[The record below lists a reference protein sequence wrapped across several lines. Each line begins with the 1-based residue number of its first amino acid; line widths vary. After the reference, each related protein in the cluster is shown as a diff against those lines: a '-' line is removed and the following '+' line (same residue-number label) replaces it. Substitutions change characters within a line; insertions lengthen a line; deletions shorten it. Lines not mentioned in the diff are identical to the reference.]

1 MTIRHLKIFIEVAR
15 CGKMSKAAAN
25 LYISQPTVSQTISE
39 LESHYKVRLF
49 ERFPK
54 SLHITSEGKVL
65 LQYAKQVIAALD
77 DLENAMSRSDL
88 NPPVRVGATVTVGSC
103 VIGDIVSML
112 EERCPKSDISV
123 CINNTKTIEEGLLAN
138 DLDIALVEGSVQNQ
152 DLISTPVIEDYLVL
166 VCSDKHPFAKLEC
179 VSLEELSKEPFILRE
194 EGSGTRSLFLNSMA
208 AKGYSV
214 REKWTCTNADTI
226 KQAVMQNRG
235 LSVISIRAIE
245 QELKEG
251 HIHIVPVEDCRWKR
265 SFSLAYHK
273 NKFLSAPLTHF
284 IELAKGYSKND
295 ALALLW
301 EEKPCEDIKI
311 GQGKN

>member
-39 LESHYKVRLF
+39 LENHYKVRLF

-65 LQYAKQVIAALD
+65 LQYAKQVLAALD

-88 NPPVRVGATVTVGSC
+88 NPPVRIGATVTVGSC
-103 VIGDIVSML
+103 VIGDILEML
-112 EERCPKSDISV
+112 EERCPQSDISV
-123 CINNTKTIEEGLLAN
+123 CINNTKTIEELLLAN
-138 DLDIALVEGSVQNQ
+138 DLDIALVEGTIKNR
-152 DLISTPVIEDYLVL
+152 DLICTPVIEDYLVL
-166 VCSDKHPFAKLEC
+166 VCSDRHPFAKRKC

-226 KQAVMQNRG
+226 KQAVMANRG
-235 LSVISIRAIE
+235 LSVISIRAVE
-245 QELKEG
+245 QELKQG

-265 SFSLAYHK
+265 NFCLTYHK
-273 NKFLSAPLTHF
+273 NKFLSVALTHF
-284 IELAKGYSKND
+284 IEIAKGYSKNE
-295 ALALLW
+295 ALSLLLD
-301 EEKPCEDIKI
+301 K
-311 GQGKN
+311 KN